1 MEYKHG
7 LKTTRGAMKIPTLM
21 TIIDLI
27 QERNTGTPKEL
38 AKKVKIS
45 ERMVYKYMD
54 ELKQEFNAPVK
65 YDKSHKTYYF
75 NGSGNLKLHWQPT
88 KSQTEL

>member
-1 MEYKHG
+1 
-7 LKTTRGAMKIPTLM
+7 MKISTLM

-27 QERNTGTPKEL
+27 QDRNTGTPKEL

-54 ELKQEFNAPVK
+54 ELK
-65 YDKSHKTYYF
+65 H
-75 NGSGNLKLHWQPT
+75 
-88 KSQTEL
+88 

>member
-1 MEYKHG
+1 
-7 LKTTRGAMKIPTLM
+7 MKIPTLM

-54 ELKQEFNAPVK
+54 ELKHEFKAPVK
-65 YDKSHKTYYF
+65 YDKNHKTYF
-75 NGSGNLKLHWQPT
+75 FDGNGRLQLHWQPT
-88 KSQTEL
+88 KSQTEF

>member
-1 MEYKHG
+1 
-7 LKTTRGAMKIPTLM
+7 MKIPTLM
-21 TIIDLI
+21 SIIDLI

-54 ELKQEFNAPVK
+54 ELKHEFKAPVK
-65 YDKSHKTYYF
+65 YDKGAKTYF
-75 NGSGNLKLHWQPT
+75 FDGNGTLKLHWQPNKT
-88 KSQTEL
+88 HAEF

>member
-1 MEYKHG
+1 
-7 LKTTRGAMKIPTLM
+7 MKISTLM

-27 QERNTGTPKEL
+27 QDRNTGTPKEL

-54 ELKQEFNAPVK
+54 ELKHEFKAPVK
-65 YDKSHKTYYF
+65 YDKSHKTYFF
-75 NGSGNLKLHWQPT
+75 NGAGKLKLHWQPN
-88 KSQTEL
+88 KSQTEF